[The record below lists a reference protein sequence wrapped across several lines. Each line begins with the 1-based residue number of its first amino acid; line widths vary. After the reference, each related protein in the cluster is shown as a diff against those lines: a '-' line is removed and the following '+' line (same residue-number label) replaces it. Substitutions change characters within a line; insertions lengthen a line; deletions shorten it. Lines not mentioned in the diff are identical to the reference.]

1 MANDAADNKRI
12 SSLDGLKA
20 IMMLMIF
27 CWHTPPNP
35 ASPIGEPAAD
45 LGARACE
52 VLFVASGF
60 LVGCRHYDRLIP
72 AGLRQSWDYVSGK
85 IAKIWPAHFIAF
97 LVIAVYL
104 AGSDPHDFFRLSTAW
119 KAVVNL
125 CLMQAWSADPFSFNS
140 VAWFISALMF
150 CWFMSPLLMSVLK
163 RPRSVTAAAFAGCA
177 VLRIA
182 LELASENGAFVFSV
196 DFHVSPVIRCME
208 FFMGMLMA
216 PAYMAV
222 KKAVECRTC
231 GGSSARPAGTA
242 AGMTV
247 AELTVAELIVSSC
260 YIFLMYRMEGIW
272 IRGYFVLAACVLVF
286 TFALN
291 AGVLSRFLS
300 LKLFALFAVIQMEF
314 YLFHQVIIR
323 VLGPVMTVV
332 SRSVFIQSV
341 ILFFITVAASVL
353 YDRLLKDKFTALALD
368 ALTGSRKTDGE

>member
-1 MANDAADNKRI
+1 MAKDAADNKRI

-60 LVGCRHYDRLIP
+60 LIGYRHYGRLLP
-72 AGLRQSWDYVSGK
+72 AGPGQSWDYASPK
-85 IAKIWPAHFIAF
+85 IARVWPAHFIAF

-104 AGSDPHDFFRLSTAW
+104 AASDPHDFFSLSTAW
-119 KAVVNL
+119 KAVINL
-125 CLMQAWSADPFSFNS
+125 CLLQAWSSDPFSFNS
-140 VAWFISALMF
+140 VSWFISALMF
-150 CWFMSPLLMSVLK
+150 CWLMAPLLMSVL
-163 RPRSVTAAAFAGCA
+163 RRSRYVIAAAFAGCA

-182 LELASENGAFVFSV
+182 LELAGENGAGVLSV
-196 DFHVSPVIRCME
+196 DFHVSPLIRCME
-208 FFMGMLMA
+208 FFMGMLMV
-216 PAYMAV
+216 PAYMAA
-222 KKAVECRTC
+222 KKAVESRGG
-231 GGSSARPAGTA
+231 GGSPGAGIT
-242 AGMTV
+242 AGMTM
-247 AELTVAELIVSSC
+247 AELIVSSC

-291 AGVLSRFLS
+291 SGALSRFLS
-300 LKLFALFAVIQMEF
+300 LKLFTLFAAVQMEF

-323 VLGPVMTVV
+323 VLGPAMTVV

-341 ILFFITVAASVL
+341 ILFFITVAASAL
-353 YDRLLKDKFTALALD
+353 YDRLLKDKFTALALA
-368 ALTGSRKTDGE
+368 ALAFRRKTDGE